1 MGYKIKFK
9 KGIEVGGSD
18 LNDDGLDEDIINPK
32 RFILMTLLFTIRQMT
47 EAELSKASRIQW
59 GSLSTHLK
67 RLEEGGYVE
76 RKKVITP
83 KGPRTIV
90 KITEKGYTKYLEEV
104 RKLKEII
111 RLTEAEEAGEGSD
124 EREGN

>member
-1 MGYKIKFK
+1 M
-9 KGIEVGGSD
+9 E
-18 LNDDGLDEDIINPK
+18 LDDNMLDEDIVNPK
-32 RFILMTLLFTIRQMT
+32 RFVLMTLLFTLRQMM

-67 RLEEGGYVE
+67 RLEECGYIE

-104 RKLKEII
+104 EKLKRII
-111 RLTEAEEAGEGSD
+111 RIAEPKGCSGCGD
-124 EREGN
+124 TGDV

>member
-1 MGYKIKFK
+1 MKTTMIPQKTQ
-9 KGIEVGGSD
+9 KGRRVI
-18 LNDDGLDEDIINPK
+18 GLDDDIINPK
-32 RFILMTLLFTIRQMT
+32 RFILMTLLFTLRQMT

-67 RLEEGGYVE
+67 RLEDKGYVE
-76 RKKVITP
+76 RKKVITT
-83 KGPRTIV
+83 KGPRTVV

-111 RLTEAEEAGEGSD
+111 RLTES
-124 EREGN
+124 REGHNEWESN